1 MKEYDKVF
9 KLTETEAPNNK
20 RTSKDGKEKIKKLL
34 TKQQRCD
41 NL

>member
-20 RTSKDGKEKIKKLL
+20 RTSKDSKKKIKKVVD
-34 TKQQRCD
+34 KAAKM
-41 NL
+41 